1 MYTRW
6 EHEIE
11 KNTCLVK
18 QHHSQSEINR
28 RDSESNKEEDLS
40 VHKESSLVIE

>member
-11 KNTCLVK
+11 KKTCLVK
-18 QHHSQSEINR
+18 QYHSQSEINPR
-28 RDSESNKEEDLS
+28 GSESSKEEDLP